1 MKRLASLMMAIVI
14 LLSFGN
20 GGFANSELINN
31 GNITINE
38 ETTFVSDSDVT
49 FDVSEM
55 VEGDIITAYIT
66 KDGKVIIDYE
76 NGLLSQTSLSRI
88 TAEHLFSLKLKKASS
103 GKFYMWYMATAPEDI
118 GGLKGYLGTIYT
130 VDSSMLSSWDGE
142 SVLIQKIGLSKGTFG
157 HSGTTSN
164 FSIPSSITKVR
175 VGWKNLRIYGHE
187 HDVSVPN
194 AVANV
199 TVSDI

>member
-88 TAEHLFSLKLKKASS
+88 TAEHLFSLKL
-103 GKFYMWYMATAPEDI
+103 ATAKPTIWVEHPMVAAPAGRPESPKIIDKAAELMGRVRAIPITTDI
-118 GGLKGYLGTIYT
+118 TMPI
-130 VDSSMLSSWDGE
+130 
-142 SVLIQKIGLSKGTFG
+142 
-157 HSGTTSN
+157 
-164 FSIPSSITKVR
+164 
-175 VGWKNLRIYGHE
+175 KNG
-187 HDVSVPN
+187 
-194 AVANV
+194 
-199 TVSDI
+199 